1 MNRLLALLLVPVA
14 ALAIASPAGAER
26 TPTLRLVNFT
36 PLVVR
41 GNAFAPRETVTVT
54 APTGRI
60 QVRTS
65 ATGAF
70 VASFDGMPRCSSG
83 GVVVARSAN
92 GERVLLRLP
101 LTMCAPAMS
110 H

>member
-1 MNRLLALLLVPVA
+1 MKRLLTSLLVPAAAA
-14 ALAIASPAGAER
+14 ALAVPAGAER
-26 TPTLRLVNFT
+26 APTLRMVNFT

-41 GNAFAPRETVTVT
+41 GTAFVPREVVTVT

-60 QVRTS
+60 QVRTT
-65 ATGAF
+65 ATGSF
-70 VASFDGMPRCSSG
+70 VASFRGTPRCSSG
-83 GVVVARSAN
+83 GVVVAVGAR